1 MPPSLSLAGAVD
13 YWMTCRPLWFRPT
26 PLIYGVPP
34 IFANYSIG
42 RHNLLNATHL
52 LFLPIIPLA
61 GAIYWM
67 PQSTILL
74 GRHNSSLNAV
84 LPPISHLAGAVY
96 WMPPPPMLY
105 HFNKTA
111 SVLGSLWQQQA
122 LLPSYLSLLETLSWY
137 IPIDCAIKRFNCWPA
152 HFLPKPLKAHGIPDP
167 GIPDPEWL
175 SKEHITDRM
184 GAIYT
189 WMPSFVHVPRVVPL
203 HISLSVMAISSSQYT
218 GWLNWKNSAL
228 AKHYFNSSKPSS
240 AQVVTSPWRI
250 VSVIDFGCNS
260 SDETKSDSA
269 Q

>member
-13 YWMTCRPLWFRPT
+13 YWMTCRPLWFRPA

-42 RHNLLNATHL
+42 RRNLLNATHL

-74 GRHNSSLNAV
+74 GRRNSSLNAM
-84 LPPISHLAGAVY
+84 LLPISHLAGAVY
-96 WMPPPPMLY
+96 WMP
-105 HFNKTA
+105 
-111 SVLGSLWQQQA
+111 
-122 LLPSYLSLLETLSWY
+122 
-137 IPIDCAIKRFNCWPA
+137 
-152 HFLPKPLKAHGIPDP
+152 HGIPDP

-175 SKEHITDRM
+175 SEEHITDRM
-184 GAIYT
+184 GAICT

-203 HISLSVMAISSSQYT
+203 HISLSVMAISSSQYA
-218 GWLNWKNSAL
+218 GWLNWKTSAL

-250 VSVIDFGCNS
+250 VSVNIGCNS
-260 SDETKSDSA
+260 PFDTKSEDVYSTIDYRA
-269 Q
+269 CYPWCLSGVCPKFRLNTTSFIIICQFFIKILA